1 MIFHTLIIYYLFDCQ
16 GNWNIKIILATTKT
30 NTYYL
35 LHDRKKFS
43 PEKPIMKISNASF
56 WAERLALS
64 RPYTIAYEHIDSVQ
78 NLFVRLEADDGTAGL
93 GVASPGEEVTGEGVQ
108 KCRQALADN
117 LEDVMSGT
125 DIRHLK
131 ARLRDIE
138 HALPDAPAARAAI
151 DMALHDLWAK
161 HFGLPLVDLLGR
173 VHRSLPTSI
182 TIGIGSV
189 EESLEEAA
197 EYIGRGFR
205 ILKVKIGQSMEEDVE
220 RLHRIR
226 QKIGREIIIRVDA
239 NQGYSVDQFKNFL
252 KQTASL
258 ELELIEQ
265 PLPAGD
271 LAGMRRLPEA
281 VRNRVA
287 ADESLLDAQDALTCL
302 EHPRPFGIYNI
313 KLMKCG
319 GIAPAMQIAEIAN
332 LAGID
337 LMWGCMD
344 ESSVGI
350 AAALHAALASPATRY
365 LDLDGHLD
373 LARDPV
379 RNGFVLQDGELGV
392 TDKPGLG
399 VELLTDD

>member
-1 MIFHTLIIYYLFDCQ
+1 
-16 GNWNIKIILATTKT
+16 
-30 NTYYL
+30 
-35 LHDRKKFS
+35 
-43 PEKPIMKISNASF
+43 MKITQATY
-56 WAERLALS
+56 WTERLALT

-78 NLFVRLEADDGTAGL
+78 NLFVQLKTDDGAIGL
-93 GVASPGEEVTGEGVQ
+93 GVASPAEEVTGEGVH

-117 LEDVMSGT
+117 LENLLSGT
-125 DIRHLK
+125 DIRYLK
-131 ARLRDIE
+131 TRLRDME
-138 HALPDAPAARAAI
+138 SAMPGAPAARAAI

-161 HFGLPLVDLLGR
+161 HHGLPLVDLLGR

-182 TIGIGSV
+182 TVGINSV
-189 EESLEEAA
+189 EESLEDAA

-205 ILKVKIGQSMEEDVE
+205 ILKVKIGQSVEEDVE

-226 QKIGREIIIRVDA
+226 QKTGREVIIRVDA

-258 ELELIEQ
+258 ELEFIEQ
-265 PLPAGD
+265 PLAARD

-281 VRNRVA
+281 ARKRAA
-287 ADESLLDAQDALTCL
+287 ADESLLDVRDALTGL
-302 EHPRPFGIYNI
+302 GPPRPFGIYNI

-319 GIAPAMQIAEIAN
+319 GIAPAIQIAEIAH

-344 ESSVGI
+344 ESIVGI

-373 LARDPV
+373 LARDLV
-379 RNGFVLQDGELGV
+379 TGGFVMQNGELSV
-392 TDKPGLG
+392 TDNPGLG
-399 VELLTDD
+399 VELRR

>member
-1 MIFHTLIIYYLFDCQ
+1 M
-16 GNWNIKIILATTKT
+16 
-30 NTYYL
+30 
-35 LHDRKKFS
+35 
-43 PEKPIMKISNASF
+43 
-56 WAERLALS
+56 LALT

-78 NLFVRLEADDGTAGL
+78 NLFVQLKAHDGTVGL
-93 GVASPGEEVTGEGVQ
+93 GVASPAEDVTGEGVQ

-117 LEDVMSGT
+117 LEALLLGT

-131 ARLRDIE
+131 TRLREIE
-138 HALPDAPAARAAI
+138 IAMPGAPAARAAI

-161 HFGLPLVDLLGR
+161 HLGLPLVDLLGR
-173 VHRSLPTSI
+173 AHRSLPTSI
-182 TIGIGSV
+182 TVGISSV
-189 EESLEEAA
+189 EESLEDAT

-205 ILKVKIGQSMEEDVE
+205 ILKVKIGRSVEEDVE

-226 QKIGREIIIRVDA
+226 QKTGREIIIRVDA

-258 ELELIEQ
+258 ELEFIEQ
-265 PLPAGD
+265 PLEARD

-281 VRNRVA
+281 MRKRVA
-287 ADESLLDAQDALTCL
+287 ADESLLDVRDALTCL
-302 EHPRPFGIYNI
+302 GPPRPFGIYNI

-319 GIAPAMQIAEIAN
+319 GIAPAILIAEIAH

-344 ESSVGI
+344 ESIVGI

-373 LARDPV
+373 LARDLV
-379 RNGFVLQDGELGV
+379 TGGFLLQNGELSV
-392 TDKPGLG
+392 TDNPGLG
-399 VELLTDD
+399 VELR

>member
-1 MIFHTLIIYYLFDCQ
+1 
-16 GNWNIKIILATTKT
+16 
-30 NTYYL
+30 
-35 LHDRKKFS
+35 
-43 PEKPIMKISNASF
+43 MKITQATY
-56 WAERLALS
+56 WTERLALT

-78 NLFVRLEADDGTAGL
+78 NLFVQLKTDDGAIGL
-93 GVASPGEEVTGEGVQ
+93 GVASPAEEVTGEGVQ

-117 LEDVMSGT
+117 LENLLPGT
-125 DIRHLK
+125 DIRYLK
-131 ARLRDIE
+131 TRLRDME
-138 HALPDAPAARAAI
+138 SAMPGAPAARAAI

-161 HFGLPLVDLLGR
+161 HHGLPLVELLGR

-189 EESLEEAA
+189 EESIEDAA

-205 ILKVKIGQSMEEDVE
+205 ILKVKIGRSMEEDVE
-220 RLHRIR
+220 RLHLIR
-226 QKIGREIIIRVDA
+226 QKTGREIIIRVDA

-258 ELELIEQ
+258 ALELIEQ
-265 PLPAGD
+265 PLAASD

-281 VRNRVA
+281 VRKKVA
-287 ADESLLDAQDALTCL
+287 ADESLLDARDLLAWLGPPQ
-302 EHPRPFGIYNI
+302 PFGICNI

-319 GIAPAMQIAEIAN
+319 GIAPAMQIAELAH

-344 ESSVGI
+344 ESIVGI

-373 LARDPV
+373 LARDLV
-379 RNGFVLQDGELGV
+379 TGGLVMKNGELGL
-392 TDKPGLG
+392 TDNPGLG
-399 VELLTDD
+399 VELR